1 MLEGVGE
8 KPFFVYVPTAPALV
22 HLFNLKR
29 LFKAV
34 LLYEG
39 VHSSFSSE
47 VIAGWFWWHCW
58 GCDTA
63 PPYCRWVPAAV
74 STPAPSR
81 PWLSA
86 GPAVGV
92 HA

>member
-8 KPFFVYVPTAPALV
+8 KPFFFLCVSLRVPVLL
-22 HLFNLKR
+22 HLINLKN

-39 VHSSFSSE
+39 VISLSPVRLSQ
-47 VIAGWFWWHCW
+47 AGA
-58 GCDTA
+58 GGDTA
-63 PPYCRWVPAAV
+63 PPYCRQVPAAV
-74 STPAPSR
+74 SPPAPSC